1 MASESVRNADRI
13 DFLSS
18 IPPPIIRML
27 THLSPIA
34 RFITGLVHI
43 VTWHPTTPASHSL
56 LLLIAWW
63 TLCLYHRIIC
73 IIILPLLPISRLV
86 YQWLLRQRR
95 EYRGKPHPDTK
106 DTPPDVSQAVKDL
119 EYLLMQLDKTN
130 DFFNLIFYQ
139 LDWHNPQVSLC
150 TLRNLLCLYPAWIVC
165 AYILPVRHT
174 LIGLGT
180 LSLLWNS
187 PWAIVIR
194 SAVYEY
200 PLAHR
205 IMQATYDTWH
215 SQRASNKRR
224 KSEDGWRAI
233 QSQSAKSGRRP
244 EKELMFRFVVY
255 ENQRWWPGVAW
266 NDVLLPNERP
276 SWADEYHEPVPKTKD
291 FSLPPPS
298 SATTKLSENSM
309 EVMRKSMQWVWS
321 DPEWWLDLDG
331 DVDKEGWEYGNHS
344 WENMTNKSTGLAILT
359 RRRRWV
365 KTAKLEEHIDM
376 VVDDDLPVPDTSSM
390 RSFRPSSPLKK
401 RHTSSSSSSLK
412 GSFSSNDSGVSIAS
426 CSSSPKHVRRQLSN
440 SSSLSWRSLVRT

>member
-1 MASESVRNADRI
+1 
-13 DFLSS
+13 
-18 IPPPIIRML
+18 ML

-63 TLCLYHRIIC
+63 TVCLYHRFIFIVII
-73 IIILPLLPISRLV
+73 PLLPISRSS
-86 YQWLLRQRR
+86 YKWILRQRR
-95 EYRGKPHPDTK
+95 EHRGKPHPDTNK
-106 DTPPDVSQAVKDL
+106 TPPDVSKAVKDI
-119 EYLLMQLDKTN
+119 EYLLMQLDKTS
-130 DFFNLIFYQ
+130 DFCNLIFYQ
-139 LDWHNPQVSLC
+139 LDWHNPQASLYVF
-150 TLRNLLCLYPAWIVC
+150 RNLLYLYPVWIVC
-165 AYILPVRHT
+165 AYFLPVRT
-174 LIGLGT
+174 TVIGLGT
-180 LSLLWNS
+180 LVLLWNS
-187 PWAIVIR
+187 SWARVIR
-194 SAVYEY
+194 SAVYDY

-205 IMQATYDTWH
+205 IIQATYDTWH
-215 SQRASNKRR
+215 VQRATSNRR
-224 KSEDGWRAI
+224 KSDDGWRAI

-276 SWADEYHEPVPKTKD
+276 SWADEYNEPVSKTKN

-298 SATTKLSENSM
+298 SATTRLSDDSS

-344 WENMTNKSTGLAILT
+344 WQHMANKSSGLAILT

-365 KTAKLEEHIDM
+365 RTAKLEEHIDM
-376 VVDDDLPVPDTSSM
+376 VADDEAPASDASSIK
-390 RSFRPSSPLKK
+390 SFRLSSPLKK
-401 RHTSSSSSSLK
+401 RHPSSSGSSLK
-412 GSFSSNDSGVSIAS
+412 GSVSSNDSGVSIAS
-426 CSSSPKHVRRQLSN
+426 CSPSPKHVRRQLSN
-440 SSSLSWRSLVRT
+440 SS